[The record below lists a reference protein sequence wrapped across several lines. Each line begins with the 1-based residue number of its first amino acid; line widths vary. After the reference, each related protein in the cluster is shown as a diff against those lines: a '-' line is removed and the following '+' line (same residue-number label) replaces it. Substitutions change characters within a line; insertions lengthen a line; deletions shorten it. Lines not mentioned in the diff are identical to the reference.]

1 MTLLPFHFPPISP
14 LQQGLLLTPSFLGI
28 TGPPFPTSEMLQKRA
43 VASFWKCGEGFAS
56 LKIFCYSSAPRNC
69 FLLGLH

>member
-43 VASFWKCGEGFAS
+43 VASF
-56 LKIFCYSSAPRNC
+56 
-69 FLLGLH
+69 